1 MRITE
6 LKGTNMELTPA
17 IKEYAEQKLMSL
29 QKLTEKYEPCDVAVE
44 LGMTSKHHQKGDIFF
59 AEFHMVIPGAS
70 LQARTVKD
78 DLYAAIDLAK
88 DELKRQIIDRKER

>member
-1 MRITE
+1 
-6 LKGTNMELTPA
+6 MELTSA

-29 QKLTEKYEPCDVAVE
+29 DKLTERYQPCDVAVE

-59 AEFHMVIPGAS
+59 AQFLLSIPGAS